1 MPSGPKKIILIRSGR
16 YEYSEIDLAGAV
28 QIVGPNNTGKTTLI
42 NTLQFL
48 YLDDR
53 RHMDFGSYTAD
64 QTREFYFP
72 GQFSYVLFECLGVDG
87 LCVLGW
93 RGQSKTAGGEPER
106 FCYLGAYDEAD
117 FLDEKQQVREPR
129 DVNSRLAL
137 KQYRVIKSA
146 QEHRE
151 LLLPPAYSQSR
162 GFGIVSLRDGDK
174 YHHFRESLKCLLTLS
189 AISQEQMRD
198 RLLMLADIPPD
209 RTALDIRSLFGEDYD
224 GIRQRRERLLR
235 FKKNQDLVRRLVT
248 AHASR
253 QSLRDALMYR
263 WSDLR
268 IRRQAFEQDHDLKL
282 QNHRAE
288 MASQSRKAQV
298 LRAELQDRRQYLNH
312 LAEQRGALKS
322 QTEALAA
329 QGKDFTT
336 FVEDLERAAI
346 ANLKGQVRT
355 IENQLSHAESESREK
370 ARHKVG
376 HYTDLVSQKRQT
388 IERFDHLA
396 VSFLRKHFS
405 DAELN
410 SVFRLLNPDLL
421 ELPVDPA
428 GATIKRQQELLAV
441 LRQVLGSIKD
451 GCYEDSNIS
460 IRFGAHEFP
469 LAGLE
474 DVEAA
479 RAHLKDYQETLAHW
493 QSVLQA
499 IEQRESLQAKSTAL
513 RQDLEK
519 QERRLFAYE
528 EFQKKKAL
536 EPQLLAELKTI
547 SSSFD
552 AVQEKITSLEAQ
564 IRAAEKAEE
573 HAQAAIRN
581 QEDAYSQV
589 INRFAL
595 CMFPEFNATAREV
608 EIPNDF
614 DAAIAVYLRD
624 QESERKLSDDT
635 SRLLSEVERWFGE
648 EFRGADEIES
658 IRLLQGELEA
668 LPDKEEALSRDWNA
682 HIHALKATF
691 DRVLRELNEIHSAKD
706 DLNRHFGRVQVSN
719 LKSVRMEVIEQGDLV
734 TWIRRLSAF
743 EPGGLFDAD
752 PERESALVNF
762 RTKLQNNPILRFADL
777 FTLGVTVLGPDGR
790 KHTYHDF
797 RQIESHGTTVAIKVL
812 FNLLVLKSQLRRDD
826 CQVPFFL
833 DEIQILDP
841 GNRHAIL
848 ETARKL
854 GFLAI
859 TAAPE
864 AVSEVDA
871 LYFLQP
877 RKGWIVLR
885 NKHRLGVRMSRE
897 TSDAPAAVAN
907 EAAALD
913 VGK

>member
-1 MPSGPKKIILIRSGR
+1 
-16 YEYSEIDLAGAV
+16 
-28 QIVGPNNTGKTTLI
+28 
-42 NTLQFL
+42 
-48 YLDDR
+48 
-53 RHMDFGSYTAD
+53 
-64 QTREFYFP
+64 
-72 GQFSYVLFECLGVDG
+72 
-87 LCVLGW
+87 
-93 RGQSKTAGGEPER
+93 
-106 FCYLGAYDEAD
+106 
-117 FLDEKQQVREPR
+117 
-129 DVNSRLAL
+129 
-137 KQYRVIKSA
+137 
-146 QEHRE
+146 
-151 LLLPPAYSQSR
+151 
-162 GFGIVSLRDGDK
+162 
-174 YHHFRESLKCLLTLS
+174 
-189 AISQEQMRD
+189 
-198 RLLMLADIPPD
+198 
-209 RTALDIRSLFGEDYD
+209 
-224 GIRQRRERLLR
+224 
-235 FKKNQDLVRRLVT
+235 
-248 AHASR
+248 
-253 QSLRDALMYR
+253 
-263 WSDLR
+263 
-268 IRRQAFEQDHDLKL
+268 
-282 QNHRAE
+282 
-288 MASQSRKAQV
+288 
-298 LRAELQDRRQYLNH
+298 
-312 LAEQRGALKS
+312 
-322 QTEALAA
+322 
-329 QGKDFTT
+329 
-336 FVEDLERAAI
+336 
-346 ANLKGQVRT
+346 
-355 IENQLSHAESESREK
+355 
-370 ARHKVG
+370 
-376 HYTDLVSQKRQT
+376 
-388 IERFDHLA
+388 
-396 VSFLRKHFS
+396 
-405 DAELN
+405 
-410 SVFRLLNPDLL
+410 
-421 ELPVDPA
+421 
-428 GATIKRQQELLAV
+428 
-441 LRQVLGSIKD
+441 
-451 GCYEDSNIS
+451 
-460 IRFGAHEFP
+460 
-469 LAGLE
+469 
-474 DVEAA
+474 
-479 RAHLKDYQETLAHW
+479 
-493 QSVLQA
+493 
-499 IEQRESLQAKSTAL
+499 
-513 RQDLEK
+513 
-519 QERRLFAYE
+519 
-528 EFQKKKAL
+528 
-536 EPQLLAELKTI
+536 
-547 SSSFD
+547 
-552 AVQEKITSLEAQ
+552 
-564 IRAAEKAEE
+564 
-573 HAQAAIRN
+573 
-581 QEDAYSQV
+581 
-589 INRFAL
+589 
-595 CMFPEFNATAREV
+595 
-608 EIPNDF
+608 
-614 DAAIAVYLRD
+614 LRD